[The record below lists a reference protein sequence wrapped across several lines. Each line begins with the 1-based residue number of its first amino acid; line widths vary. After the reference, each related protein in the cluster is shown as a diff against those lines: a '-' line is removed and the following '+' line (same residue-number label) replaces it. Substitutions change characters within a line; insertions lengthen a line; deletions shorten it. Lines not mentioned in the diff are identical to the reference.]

1 VGWLFADCP
10 LSEKFRASCRCF
22 LGWVFCAIAVFWCTH
37 AATKTLVAA
46 MPSLQEQRLL
56 VAFPC
61 LLMFSMYALLTIY

>member
-1 VGWLFADCP
+1 MCSV
-10 LSEKFRASCRCF
+10 RCF
-22 LGWVFCAIAVFWCTH
+22 LGWVLCAIAVFWCTH